1 MRRSGGGSGQD
12 AAINDEVGL
21 SHPTPFLV
29 FTVVLS
35 GHPLPRLD
43 DYQLGMPPRRLAQ
56 MSTYPALSSRR
67 CCRGPTVANS
77 AATLPACQPAR
88 FVTEDLFAAER

>member
-43 DYQLGMPPRRLAQ
+43 DYQLGMPPRRLAL
-56 MSTYPALSSRR
+56 MSTYPAVIQCSGAVVKDRPD
-67 CCRGPTVANS
+67 PTGTAS
-77 AATLPACQPAR
+77 T
-88 FVTEDLFAAER
+88 